1 MSEIKFNNKT
11 SASVAT
17 PATGKA
23 TVYINDITKKLMSK
37 DETGAV
43 TDYSAASSG
52 ISALTGEVT
61 ATGPGS
67 AAATV
72 SNSAVLSKVL
82 TGLVQGSGDVVA
94 TDNILQAFGKTMT
107 KGNGGFFPNG
117 NGGSLIVSSNTTLTS
132 DVYCDNYTVNVGS
145 TVTLAGYRI
154 FAKNMIENNGVI
166 ERDGTDAT
174 GTAATPALA
183 AGTTGAAGAGG
194 AGGTAAGSAGGASAV
209 ALGGL
214 GGAGGLG
221 SGGAGGAAGTQTLV
235 TAANGGV
242 DVAWVFDQ
250 AVKAR
255 DLSNSLITG
264 GAGGGGGGG
273 DGTAGGA
280 GGAGAG
286 TIVLVSKTITGTGVI
301 RAQGGDGFQPVA
313 GNRGGGGGGGGGV
326 IVLISENDTT
336 ATGLTVSVAGGMGAS
351 GNGTGVSG
359 SNGGNG
365 RIYRVRM

>member
-1 MSEIKFNNKT
+1 MSEVKFNNK
-11 SASVAT
+11 SAASVAT
-17 PATGKA
+17 PAAGKA
-23 TVYINDITKKLMSK
+23 TVFIDSVTKKLKSK
-37 DETGAV
+37 DETGTE

-72 SNSAVLSKVL
+72 SNSAVLGKVL
-82 TGLVQGSGDVVA
+82 TGLTPGSGDVVA
-94 TDNILQAFGKTMT
+94 GDNILQAFGKTMT

-117 NGGSLIVSSNTTLTS
+117 NGGDFIISSNTTLTS
-132 DVYCDNYTVNVGS
+132 DVYCDNYTINSGS
-145 TVTLAGYRI
+145 TVTSAGYRV
-154 FAKNMIENNGVI
+154 FAKVKFENNGVF
-166 ERDGTDAT
+166 ERDGNDAT
-174 GTAATPALA
+174 GTAATTALVV
-183 AGTTGAAGAGG
+183 GTTGAAGAGG
-194 AGGTAAGSAGGASAV
+194 AGGTAAGSTGGASAT

-221 SGGAGGAAGTQTLV
+221 SGGAGGLAGTQTLV
-235 TAANGGV
+235 TVANGGV
-242 DVAWVFDQ
+242 DVAWVYDQ
-250 AVKAR
+250 AVKVR
-255 DLSNSLITG
+255 DLANTVITG

-280 GGAGAG
+280 GGGGAG
-286 TIVLVSKTITGTGVI
+286 IICIVAKTITGTGVI

-326 IVLISENDTT
+326 VVLISENDTT
-336 ATGLTVSVAGGMGAS
+336 ATGLTVSVVGGAGAS
-351 GNGTGVSG
+351 GAGTGASG
-359 SNGGNG
+359 VNGGNG